1 MRLPGTRNS
10 RLAVLV
16 TAVVLAVAAIALGVA
31 DSAPPPEAGPK
42 VDTHVAKSG
51 LFVVEVDSGKFTH
64 VTHRKGAKEP
74 AWSPGGDITYTS
86 MSCDE
91 CPSTLTA
98 VDPAGTTEVQ
108 IEPPVEHLFQ
118 PSWAPDGRRVAVVG
132 LGRGIYAVDTE
143 LRTAKRLTTGISD
156 EAPAWSP
163 TGDLI
168 AYHRQI
174 RDTNYDLFTVDPA
187 TGRKQ
192 RLTNDSAQQTN
203 PAWSP
208 DGTKLAFAQQ
218 QANGRWAIFT
228 MRRDGS
234 RKRRLTATGTSAQEP
249 AWSPDGKRIAVILQ
263 GLDTATLATIDADG
277 GGAPERL
284 TDESLFPAKPTWS
297 PDGTD
302 IAFSALATAEG
313 APVP

>member
-16 TAVVLAVAAIALGVA
+16 TAVVLAVAAIAFGVA
-31 DSAPPPEAGPK
+31 DSASPPEAGPK
-42 VDTHVAKSG
+42 VDTHVDKAGLYVVDVESG
-51 LFVVEVDSGKFTH
+51 DLTQPTH
-64 VTHRKGAKEP
+64 HEDAKEP
-74 AWSPGGDITYTS
+74 SWSPDGQIAFTT

-91 CPSTLTA
+91 CPSTLTE

-108 IEPPVEHLFQ
+108 IDPPVEHLFQ

-132 LGRGIYAVDTE
+132 LGRGIYVVDTE
-143 LRTAKRLTTGISD
+143 LQTAERLTTGVSD

-174 RDTNYDLFTVDPA
+174 RDTNYDLFTVEPA

-208 DGTKLAFAQQ
+208 DGTQLAFAQQ

-234 RKRRLTATGTSAQEP
+234 RKRRITATGTSAQEP
-249 AWSPDGKRIAVILQ
+249 SWSPDGQRIAVILQ
-263 GLDTATLATIDADG
+263 GLDTATLATIDANG
-277 GGAPERL
+277 AGAPERL
-284 TDESLFPAKPTWS
+284 TDDSLFPAKPTWS

-302 IAFSALATAEG
+302 IAFSALAEDA